1 MNIRLP
7 LLLTSLLAAAAPA
20 APLKIGIV
28 DMNRIYLDYNK
39 TRTNEGEIE
48 KDKADAKKEVE
59 KRMKKYE
66 QLRGEYEEKKKV
78 AANTQLPKNV
88 RQKAEAELAS
98 KAAEIEALG
107 REIQEFAR
115 RRQAAIAD
123 KLNRMRKDI
132 IGDLHKFVAD
142 KSKSD
147 NYDLVFDKSGR
158 SPSGVEVLLF
168 SKDAIDFTDD
178 LLKDVNK
185 ATPPPPPD
193 APVPKI
199 PAPEEEQP
207 SSLTPE
213 SPAPKKG
220 K

>member
-1 MNIRLP
+1 MKIRLN
-7 LLLTSLLAAAAPA
+7 LLLSALLTAAATA
-20 APLKIGIV
+20 APLKVGIV

-48 KDKADAKKEVE
+48 KDKAEAKKEVE
-59 KRMKKYE
+59 KRMKKFE

-78 AANTQLPKNV
+78 AANTALAKNT

-98 KAAEIEALG
+98 KQAEIEALG

-123 KLNRMRKDI
+123 KLNRMRKEI
-132 IGDLHKFVAD
+132 IGDLHKVVAD
-142 KSKSD
+142 VSKTQ

-178 LLKDVNK
+178 LLKEVNK
-185 ATPPPPPD
+185 AAPAPPSN
-193 APVPKI
+193 APVP
-199 PAPEEEQP
+199 PASGDGAGKEGEAKP
-207 SSLTPE
+207 
-213 SPAPKKG
+213 PAASG
-220 K
+220 KDQ